1 MCQGTIRRRLQT
13 SQEVPRGL
21 LVLVGEEEPQSV
33 VEVRKCIRA
42 GLDVGDVGAGV
53 GAEVLGGSE
62 CGCEGGFEAEAR
74 GGGEG

>member
-1 MCQGTIRRRLQT
+1 M
-13 SQEVPRGL
+13 
-21 LVLVGEEEPQSV
+21 LVGEEEPQSV